1 MIAGNY
7 ESLLADI
14 TGLVMAHSNKEIEL
28 TVSHNHLAEQ
38 IGEYAMAYVSA
49 NGGYEMDMER
59 FADTVARAVSGS
71 PLDYD
76 GSPFSPEHVRER
88 AREYWLKYNDVP

>member
-14 TGLVMAHSNKEIEL
+14 TGLVMAHTNREIGF

-38 IGEYAMAYVSA
+38 IGEYVMAYASA

-59 FADTVARAVSGS
+59 FADTVAEIVKGS

-88 AREYWLKYNDVP
+88 AREYWLKYHDVP